1 MNATDAILAETKQ
14 KKKDLATDIKDDIVQ
29 KLRDPQLKKEDKV
42 QLLMSY
48 SDKLQKWVNVYKL
61 ICNFIL

>member
-48 SDKLQKWVNVYKL
+48 SDKLQK
-61 ICNFIL
+61 